1 MATTLPAGD
10 RRETLLDT
18 ATEIVAAGDL
28 DALSM
33 ETVAQ
38 RAGVS
43 RPLVYKHF
51 ANKGELLAAVYRREA
66 VRFDAEIV
74 AAVEAA
80 EGLEAML
87 RAMLRAIFRGA
98 GSRGDTF
105 TMLQRASGRDAT
117 VRAEQRTRDRRS
129 VRFFAKVAASEFGL
143 GIREARSAMSVLL
156 SGIDAVVAQWRAH
169 RSGAEER

>member
-66 VRFDAEIV
+66 AAFDAEIV
-74 AAVEAA
+74 AAVEEAKS
-80 EGLEAML
+80 LEDML

-98 GSRGDTF
+98 GSRGE
-105 TMLQRASGRDAT
+105 AS
-117 VRAEQRTRDRRS
+117 
-129 VRFFAKVAASEFGL
+129 AAP
-143 GIREARSAMSVLL
+143 SA
-156 SGIDAVVAQWRAH
+156 GKA
-169 RSGAEER
+169 GTNG